1 MKRSAIQWEIISS
14 RLHNFELI
22 FEIQEVE
29 LQCGLV
35 SMEAASLEMYTEV
48 AT

>member
-29 LQCGLV
+29 LQCGF
-35 SMEAASLEMYTEV
+35 SLYGSCLSGDV
-48 AT
+48 H